1 MAKYEIIYIMNSE
14 SNNLEKLQEKLH
26 KILTMNGGKID
37 NIDSSEIKDLSYKI
51 KHKTKGH
58 YVVLKTTNSNSEIE
72 EFKRIALIEKDL
84 TRFKIFNLE
93 KEKNYSDQKLVF
105 KERDNDSKPR
115 RFSRDDRSVKRTNYH
130 HGDKP
135 GNFNREKK

>member
-14 SNNLEKLQEKLH
+14 SSNLEKLQEKLH

-37 NIDSSEIKDLSYKI
+37 SIDSSEIKDLSYKI

-58 YVVLKTTNSNSEIE
+58 YVVLKTTNDNSEIE

-93 KEKNYSDQKLVF
+93 KDKNYSDQKLVF

-115 RFSRDDRSVKRTNYH
+115 RFSRDDRSVRRTNYQ
-130 HGDKP
+130 GDRTS
-135 GNFNREKK
+135 NFNREKK